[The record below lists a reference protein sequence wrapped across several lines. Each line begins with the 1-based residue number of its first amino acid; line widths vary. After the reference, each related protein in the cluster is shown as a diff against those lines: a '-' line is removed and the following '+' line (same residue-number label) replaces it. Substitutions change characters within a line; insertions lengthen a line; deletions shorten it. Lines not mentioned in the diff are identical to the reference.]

1 MTKVPVITE
10 RPAETLEIQHTH
22 AIASTGT
29 MGTVVKKVSTLAS
42 INRFLALF
50 FFLLMS
56 MGTIYVIHRPG
67 CPYRENLKVPEVL
80 STARGQG
87 RELYSRPIIYF
98 VNKVTRNTYTPLFG
112 E

>member
-50 FFLLMS
+50 FFSSNEYGHYICYSPAGMS
-56 MGTIYVIHRPG
+56 V
-67 CPYRENLKVPEVL
+67 
-80 STARGQG
+80 
-87 RELYSRPIIYF
+87 
-98 VNKVTRNTYTPLFG
+98 
-112 E
+112 